1 MTINE
6 RVSPK
11 RLAEI
16 IARAEVCDDSVLTDY
31 RDIES
36 IARELQQ
43 YRAATACPAVW
54 VRYGDANHAPDCTL
68 DNDEAREWVARGL
81 DVVRM
86 VSPINAAPQVTS
98 VPDEMTY
105 EQAREITSKKSFLV
119 DRDSP
124 ASLFASGYNAC
135 RMDVYLAAP
144 SVQQVASVPDGVARA
159 IEKLRQDLVNCNRY
173 NYCFEAVNQ
182 VENACRADMLA
193 APAVQAE
200 QEPVTD
206 AEHVASVLE
215 MIGSFEPDDIDSD
228 TVDLRFEMDGMDTG
242 SDVSITEYVTRGAAI
257 IRQLSGNTEQVS
269 QPYTLPDDKQRLDW
283 LDAQN
288 KRLNEYYGTA
298 YGWKFDANF
307 QRNAMMLN
315 DSNYPVMNVRQAID
329 EAMRTAT
336 RLQESQEI
344 KK

>member
-98 VPDEMTY
+98 VPDCFNNAVSALDSLYRNGQKQNWNERY
-105 EQAREITSKKSFLV
+105 TS
-119 DRDSP
+119 DM
-124 ASLFASGYNAC
+124 AYASG
-135 RMDVYLAAP
+135 VL
-144 SVQQVASVPDGVARA
+144 
-159 IEKLRQDLVNCNRY
+159 
-173 NYCFEAVNQ
+173 
-182 VENACRADMLA
+182 NACRAA
-193 APAVQAE
+193 
-200 QEPVTD
+200 
-206 AEHVASVLE
+206 
-215 MIGSFEPDDIDSD
+215 
-228 TVDLRFEMDGMDTG
+228 
-242 SDVSITEYVTRGAAI
+242 
-257 IRQLSGNTEQVS
+257 
-269 QPYTLPDDKQRLDW
+269 
-283 LDAQN
+283 
-288 KRLNEYYGTA
+288 
-298 YGWKFDANF
+298 
-307 QRNAMMLN
+307 MLN
-315 DSNYPVMNVRQAID
+315 GGKS
-329 EAMRTAT
+329 
-336 RLQESQEI
+336 
-344 KK
+344 

>member
-98 VPDEMTY
+98 VPDDY
-105 EQAREITSKKSFLV
+105 FTSLV
-119 DRDSP
+119 S
-124 ASLFASGYNAC
+124 A
-135 RMDVYLAAP
+135 
-144 SVQQVASVPDGVARA
+144 ARA
-159 IEKLRQDLVNCNRY
+159 RADKAMRKFPQPNYVLNKVAEENGEVIKAVIHYTEGRETWINVEGEIIDNLAMLIRLVQ
-173 NYCFEAVNQ
+173 EGDQ
-182 VENACRADMLA
+182 VIGFTPPDACRAAMLTA

-200 QEPVTD
+200 QQEP
-206 AEHVASVLE
+206 
-215 MIGSFEPDDIDSD
+215 
-228 TVDLRFEMDGMDTG
+228 
-242 SDVSITEYVTRGAAI
+242 
-257 IRQLSGNTEQVS
+257 VS
-269 QPYTLPDDKQRLDW
+269 QPYTLREGLAAIRNLGPI
-283 LDAQN
+283 DAEKIQAE
-288 KRLNEYYGTA
+288 RDSLNEPDVPDGYALVPIRLTA
-298 YGWKFDANF
+298 ENGAKGLLSGEFSETKFISCPECFGDDECETCDGSGRIEITVPVSWTTIKEIWAKGVEHFAAAPQQEAN
-307 QRNAMMLN
+307 NG
-315 DSNYPVMNVRQAID
+315 
-329 EAMRTAT
+329 
-336 RLQESQEI
+336 
-344 KK
+344 

>member
-43 YRAATACPAVW
+43 YRAAAEPVAWQWFHLNQWNVTNNENLVRELVWDGVKVVPLYTAPRPSELLKIIERLCASGYEYNDGPVDETNAGAV
-54 VRYGDANHAPDCTL
+54 VDIVLQQLADA
-68 DNDEAREWVARGL
+68 VAQC
-81 DVVRM
+81 D
-86 VSPINAAPQVTS
+86 AAPQVTS
-98 VPDEMTY
+98 VPDLKCDDDGNT
-105 EQAREITSKKSFLV
+105 TSEF
-119 DRDSP
+119 DH
-124 ASLFASGYNAC
+124 GW
-135 RMDVYLAAP
+135 
-144 SVQQVASVPDGVARA
+144 
-159 IEKLRQDLVNCNRY
+159 
-173 NYCFEAVNQ
+173 
-182 VENACRADMLA
+182 NACRAAMLSNVTLTDEGKTVGPDYRDIVERVA
-193 APAVQAE
+193 VVLHGSVTDLALLPVTAQSVMNKLSAPAVQAE
-200 QEPVTD
+200 Q
-206 AEHVASVLE
+206 
-215 MIGSFEPDDIDSD
+215 
-228 TVDLRFEMDGMDTG
+228 
-242 SDVSITEYVTRGAAI
+242 
-257 IRQLSGNTEQVS
+257 LSGNTEPVS
-269 QPYTLPDDKQRLDW
+269 HPYTLPDDKQRLDW

-307 QRNAMMLN
+307 QRNAMILN

-336 RLQESQEI
+336 RLQESQEV